1 MSAHRWVPALL
12 ALAGIVAVLAA
23 CGSSGSSQSRASASP
38 FVAKDVAAAAGAQ
51 VARATHTHGED
62 CVADIDGDGKTD
74 LILSTHDTSTP
85 PPAWP
90 LMLGEGN
97 GKFRFDDKFI
107 LKPLDRHGCAVA
119 DFNHDGLLDIYLS
132 RGACKGLCQSPKELW
147 IQQKDHSFI
156 NEAPQW
162 GISDP
167 GGRGRVPLV
176 VNANGDDLPDLFTGQ
191 ELGVKYPSFNRLWI
205 NKGDH
210 FELQE
215 GPITNQNG
223 NLCAAAADID
233 GNGLDDIAVCTPTK
247 GFFLYRDEGGKYVLD
262 TKSFGVAPYGRI
274 TVKFPDLNGDHRP
287 DFVTVTRTQV
297 QVFLNQHGRYPR
309 AAWSLP
315 VTDGRDVAFG
325 DINGDGRPDMY
336 VQQGTFRDQ
345 VFLNEAHGTRWVP
358 GPKLPAKKGVGDT
371 EVPIPD
377 WKGTHRVAFLVNNG
391 FQFNTLGPRQL
402 IEFDRR

>member
-1 MSAHRWVPALL
+1 MV
-12 ALAGIVAVLAA
+12 GIVAVLAA
-23 CGSSGSSQSRASASP
+23 CGSSGASHSGASASS

-90 LMLGEGN
+90 LMLGVGN

-119 DFNHDGLLDIYLS
+119 DFNHDGLLDFYLS
-132 RGACKGLCQSPKELW
+132 RGACKGFCRSPKELW
-147 IQQKDHSFI
+147 IQQKDHTFI
-156 NEAPQW
+156 DEAQQW
-162 GISDP
+162 GIRDP
-167 GGRGRVPLV
+167 DGRGRVPLV

-191 ELGVKYPSFNRLWI
+191 EEGAKYPSLNRLWI

-210 FELQE
+210 FELQQ
-215 GPITNQNG
+215 GPITNDNG
-223 NLCAAAADID
+223 NNCAAAADID

-247 GFFLYRDEGGKYVLD
+247 GLFLYRNKGGKYVLD
-262 TKSFGVAPYGRI
+262 TKSFGVAPYGRE
-274 TVKFPDLNGDHRP
+274 TVKFEDLNGDHRP
-287 DFVTVTRTQV
+287 DLVTVTRSSPSQV
-297 QVFLNQHGRYPR
+297 QVFLNRHGRYPT
-309 AAWSLP
+309 AAWTHP

-325 DINGDGRPDMY
+325 DINGDGQPDIY
-336 VQQGTFRDQ
+336 VQQGTFPDQ
-345 VFLNEAHGTRWVP
+345 VFLNEGHGTRFVP

-371 EVPIPD
+371 VVPIPD

-391 FQFNTLGPRQL
+391 FQFNPLGPRQL